1 MATYC
6 VGDLA
11 FLANDGNDQGER
23 QKRSLIFFSLLLRR
37 RFLFLSSSLTIDE
50 ISRSSSPPIIIG

>member
-6 VGDLA
+6 VDALD
-11 FLANDGNDQGER
+11 FLANGANDNGEQ

-50 ISRSSSPPIIIG
+50 ISRSSPPIIG